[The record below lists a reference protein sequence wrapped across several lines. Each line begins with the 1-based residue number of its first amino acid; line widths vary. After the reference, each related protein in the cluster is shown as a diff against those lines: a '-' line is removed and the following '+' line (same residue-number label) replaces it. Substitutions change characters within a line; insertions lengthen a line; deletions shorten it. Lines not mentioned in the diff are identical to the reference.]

1 MAVTTALA
9 ALNLLT
15 LVQGAAVQFAP
26 RASGSLDTWLASETP
41 VALQGVLN
49 NIGSSGAFTEGADAG
64 SVLASPSKADPN
76 YFYTWTRDSALT
88 LKTLIDNFIAGTSS
102 LESTIQEYINVETII
117 QGISNPSGSL
127 ADGTGLGEP
136 KFNVNG
142 TAFTG
147 SWGRPQRDGPALR
160 ATAMIAYANYLINN
174 GQTSTAKE
182 IIWPI
187 VQNDLA
193 YVAQYWNQTTF
204 DLWEETQGSS
214 FFTTAA
220 QHRALVEG
228 SALATSLG
236 QSCANCVSQAPQVL
250 CFLQSYWTG
259 SYILANFA
267 QNGRT
272 GLDANSILGVIETF
286 DPAATSCD
294 DATFQPCSAKA
305 LANHKAVTDSF
316 RSVYTLNSGIA
327 AGSAVAVGRYA
338 EDVYQGGNPWYLST
352 TAAAEQLYD
361 AIYQWNKIGSITIT
375 SVSLGFF
382 RDIYPSAATGTYAS
396 GSSTFT
402 AIIAAVQK
410 YADGYMSIVEK
421 YTPADG
427 TLAEQFQR
435 DTGAPLSA
443 SALTWSYAALLTA
456 AARRAGTVPASWG
469 SSNANT
475 VPTTCSGT
483 SATGSYTSATNTAWP
498 TAPTSS
504 ARPSC
509 SAPAKVAVTFQEVV
523 TTSFGQNVYLT
534 GNISA
539 LGSWSTTA
547 GKAVLLSAQDYRS
560 AYNLWYVTLNLPSGT
575 AFEYKFFK
583 NASGTITWESDPNR
597 KYIVPS
603 DCGVSTACINDNW
616 Q

>member
-1 MAVTTALA
+1 MAVTAVLA
-9 ALNLLT
+9 ALNLLIS
-15 LVQGAAVQFAP
+15 VQGAVVESVP
-26 RASGSLDTWLASETP
+26 RASGSLDSWLAAETP
-41 VALQGVLN
+41 IALQGVLN
-49 NIGSSGAFTEGADAG
+49 NIGSGGVFTEGAVEG
-64 SVLASPSKADPN
+64 IVIASPSKADPN
-76 YFYTWTRDSALT
+76 YYYTWTRDSALT
-88 LKTLIDNFIAGTSS
+88 LKTLVDNFIAGASD
-102 LESTIQEYINVETII
+102 LESTIKDYINIESVL
-117 QGISNPSGSL
+117 QGVSNPSGSIT
-127 ADGTGLGEP
+127 DGSGLGEP
-136 KFNVNG
+136 KFNVDG

-147 SWGRPQRDGPALR
+147 AWGRPQRDGPALR
-160 ATAMIAYANYLINN
+160 ATAMIAYANYLIDN

-214 FFTTAA
+214 FFTTTA

-228 SALATSLG
+228 NTLATALG
-236 QSCANCVSQAPQVL
+236 ESCANCVSQAPQIL

-267 QNGRT
+267 NNGRT

-286 DPAATSCD
+286 DPEASSCD
-294 DATFQPCSAKA
+294 DVTFQPCSERA
-305 LANHKAVTDSF
+305 LASHKAVTDSF
-316 RSVYTLNSGIA
+316 RSIYSLNSGIA
-327 AGSAVAVGRYA
+327 AGSAVAVGRYP
-338 EDVYQGGNPWYLST
+338 EDVYQAGNPWYLAT

-361 AIYQWNKIGSITIT
+361 AIYQWNKIGFINIT
-375 SVSLGFF
+375 SISLSFF
-382 RDIYPSAATGTYAS
+382 QAIYPSAATGTYAA
-396 GSSTFT
+396 GSSTFN
-402 AIIAAVQK
+402 ALISAVK
-410 YADGYMSIVEK
+410 TYADGYMSVVER

-427 TLAEQFQR
+427 TLSEQFQR
-435 DTGAPLSA
+435 DNGVPLSA

-469 SSNANT
+469 SSKANT
-475 VPTTCSGT
+475 VPTTCSAS
-483 SATGSYTSATNTAWP
+483 SAKGSYTSATNTAWP

-504 ARPSC
+504 TRPSC
-509 SAPAKVAVTFQEVV
+509 TPPSDVSVTFQEIV
-523 TTSFGQNVYLT
+523 TTSPGQDIYLT

-547 GKAVLLSAQDYRS
+547 GKAIALSAQDYRS
-560 AYNLWYVTLNLPSGT
+560 ADNLWYVALTLPSDT

-583 NASGTITWESDPNR
+583 NESGMIIWEDDPNR
-597 KYIVPS
+597 VYVVPS
-603 DCGVSTACINDNW
+603 DCGVSTACINDSW